1 MPIPIASLNT
11 PKISSEEI
19 RNEFILYESSS
30 STYRFQMAED
40 EEFYLGNQL
49 TQAQKE
55 YLISVGQ
62 PPEANNKIRPAV
74 ETVLAHIAS
83 SSPEWD
89 VLPFGKG
96 DEDFAYVLNQIL
108 DKIWLDSHGDV
119 QFRKACKDYLVK
131 GIGYCF
137 VYPDWNADKGLGAIR
152 VRRIPPEAVFVDPN
166 SSMADL
172 SDASS
177 IIYSDVHTRASLLTL
192 FPRYRKH
199 INDAEQDNTINE
211 TSSGKYS
218 RDDMMTPAD
227 MPDDHQEKVRKF
239 LHWSKV
245 NIPMARI
252 TDMTTGF
259 TQVYT
264 KDEYKEFISDEKYN
278 IMIGDG
284 IIEEEVIYD
293 TKIRE
298 VCAFGDVICYD
309 KVLPISTYPVQCAMN
324 EHTGTPFPA
333 GDVRHAKAPQ
343 RMLNRTEALLISHI
357 NATTNFKLVYE
368 DGAIDPEE
376 IVKWSI
382 PNAVVRANP
391 GALREGKIKEFSPSA
406 VSAQLYTEKQRYELD
421 IEQVFGAYKY
431 MQGSTQDAPGTVGEA
446 QIVDEAVA
454 RKQNWK
460 VLPIYDMLNSLAMVA
475 LEWFPVVYDQQRAV
489 RVLAPDGRAQEITLN
504 QPVWDDRS
512 ASIKKAF
519 DMGSINVDIKI
530 VIGSTRAK
538 SPSAILSRDL
548 QLLEVGIYDRTQVI
562 MNLPGDVDK
571 ASLMERHGQIEGL
584 MSENKGL
591 MSEVEKLKGDLQTRE
606 REIFHAN
613 MRAEISEATKP
624 VAQAVSNVK
633 ANARLQ
639 EQRQRDKTAE
649 VGRDLDVALDAVNSD
664 EEKPQA
670 PEKAKKAKTG

>member
-1 MPIPIASLNT
+1 MPIPIASLKP
-11 PKISSEEI
+11 PKISAEEI
-19 RNEFILYESSS
+19 RSEFIHYESSS

-49 TQAQKE
+49 TQAQKN

-83 SSPEWD
+83 ASPEWD

-96 DEDFAYVLNQIL
+96 DEDFAYVMNQML
-108 DKIWLDSHGDV
+108 DKIWYDSYGDV
-119 QFRKACKDYLVK
+119 QFRKVCKDYLVK
-131 GIGYCF
+131 GLGYCF
-137 VYPDWNADKGLGAIR
+137 IYPDWNADKGLGSIR

-166 SSMADL
+166 ASQSDL

-177 IIYSDVHTRASLLTL
+177 IIYSDVHTRQSLLTL
-192 FPRYRKH
+192 FPRYRKQ
-199 INDAEQDNTINE
+199 INDAPIDSTVNEQ
-211 TSSGKYS
+211 SSGKYS
-218 RDDMMTPAD
+218 RDEMSTRAD
-227 MPDDHQEKVRKF
+227 LAHDHQEKVRKYVHF
-239 LHWSKV
+239 SKV
-245 NIPMARI
+245 NIPMVRV
-252 TDMTTGF
+252 TDLQTGF
-259 TQVYT
+259 TNVYSR
-264 KDEYKEFISDEKYN
+264 DEYKDFIEDPNYKTLISEE
-278 IMIGDG
+278 
-284 IIEEEVIYD
+284 IIDEEVIYD
-293 TKIRE
+293 TKVRE
-298 VCAFGDVICYD
+298 VCCFGDIITYD
-309 KVLPISTYPVQCAMN
+309 EILPISTYPVQAAMN

-376 IVKWSI
+376 IAKWQI

-391 GALREGKIKEFSPSA
+391 GALRENKIKEFSPAAIS
-406 VSAQLYTEKQRYELD
+406 SQLYSEKQRYEMD

-460 VLPIYDMLNSLAMVA
+460 VLPIYDMMNRLSKVAM
-475 LEWFPVVYDQQRAV
+475 EWFPLVYDQQRVV
-489 RVLAPDGRAQEITLN
+489 RILAPDGRAQEITLN

-512 ASIKKAF
+512 SSVIKMF
-519 DMGSINVDIKI
+519 DMGSMNIDVQC
-530 VIGSTRAK
+530 VVGSTRAK
-538 SPSAILSRDL
+538 SPSAVLKKDL
-548 QLLEVGIYDRTQVI
+548 MLLEAGIYDQTQVI

-571 ASLMERHGQIEGL
+571 ASLMQRHGQIQKL
-584 MSENKGL
+584 QSENKGL
-591 MSEVEKLKGDLQTRE
+591 MGELEKMKGDLQTRE
-606 REIFHAN
+606 REVFHAN

-624 VAQAVSNVK
+624 VAQAVSNIK
-633 ANARLQ
+633 ANAKLQ
-639 EQRQRDKTAE
+639 TERQKDKTAE
-649 VGRDLDVALDAVNSD
+649 VGRDLDVAVNAVNS
-664 EEKPQA
+664 EQETNQQA
-670 PEKAKKAKTG
+670 PAKG